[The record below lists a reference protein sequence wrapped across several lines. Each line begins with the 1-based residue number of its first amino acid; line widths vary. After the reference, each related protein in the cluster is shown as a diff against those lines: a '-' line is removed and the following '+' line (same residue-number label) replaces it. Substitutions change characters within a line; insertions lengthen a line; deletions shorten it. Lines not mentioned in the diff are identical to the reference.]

1 MGAAAGAGVVLH
13 CAALCCAVDG
23 WLDPAACSKLL
34 QWPPAGMH
42 ASQMDARS
50 APFSLGLHPPPCRF
64 SATDSR
70 CEMELD
76 EVDPSRWAALEAA
89 TEEYIGLA
97 PTQGQ
102 FAAAAAA
109 LVEGLS

>member
-1 MGAAAGAGVVLH
+1 
-13 CAALCCAVDG
+13 
-23 WLDPAACSKLL
+23 
-34 QWPPAGMH
+34 
-42 ASQMDARS
+42 
-50 APFSLGLHPPPCRF
+50 
-64 SATDSR
+64 
-70 CEMELD
+70 MELD

>member
-1 MGAAAGAGVVLH
+1 MAGWT
-13 CAALCCAVDG
+13 
-23 WLDPAACSKLL
+23 WLRVASYCSGLPLACTPDKWMPA
-34 QWPPAGMH
+34 
-42 ASQMDARS
+42 
-50 APFSLGLHPPPCRF
+50 LHPLPWTRSTPCRF

-76 EVDPSRWAALEAA
+76 EVDPGRWAALEAA